1 MEAYVE
7 IVYPDGT
14 SEVFPIEGDQ
24 ATVGRSP
31 TATVSLPDA
40 RELEP
45 EHLLVAPR
53 TDGVWVS
60 PVQGA
65 RTPVLRDGVPL
76 QPGKV
81 PWGAWL
87 EIGTLKLRVTHT
99 RPGRQDEQEAG
110 GMSPVVKVVLL
121 LGAAAMLVT
130 MVLGPGNQSLPTRAR
145 REPPDL
151 FDATP
156 ARCDAKGSEPGRRG
170 EELAEAASLHD
181 ERYPF
186 DPQDGFQALR
196 LYLQAADCFRAAGR
210 TQDQAEAKAK
220 AEALRRRI
228 EEDFREA
235 RFRLDRAL
243 TEKRYADALREA
255 HRLASFVAHR
265 PGPYQDW
272 VQVLERRLAMR
283 VQQK

>member
-45 EHLLVAPR
+45 EHLLIAPR

-65 RTPVLRDGVPL
+65 NTPVLRDGVPL

-87 EIGTLKLRVTHT
+87 EIGTLKFRVTHT
-99 RPGRQDEQEAG
+99 RPERDAQDGAG

-121 LGAAAMLVT
+121 LGAAALAVT
-130 MVLGPGNQSLPTRAR
+130 MALGPPNRSLPTRTR
-145 REPPDL
+145 HEPPAL
-151 FDATP
+151 FDEGAAT
-156 ARCDAKGSEPGRRG
+156 CDAKGSDPARRG
-170 EELAEAASLHD
+170 ETLAEAASLHD

-186 DPQDGFQALR
+186 DPQDGFEALR
-196 LYLQAADCFRAAGR
+196 LYQQAAACFRAAGR
-210 TQDQAEAKAK
+210 TEAEAEAKAK
-220 AEALRRRI
+220 ADALRRRI
-228 EEDFREA
+228 EDDFRHA

-243 TEKRYADALREA
+243 TEKRYVDALREA
-255 HRLASFVAHR
+255 RRIAAFVEHR
-265 PGPYQDW
+265 PGPYLEW

-283 VQQK
+283 VQR